1 MYSSIHFTHFTSF
14 IIRFFTHKCANI
26 PFNRIIPTSN
36 FINFFPKKSFHLEV
50 TTEAV
55 PGVPLLV
62 VLADDD
68 GDGVRPDGVT
78 ADASQSITHGVT
90 SLIRN
95 HVGQVALQKLKHK
108 LRNIDIKK

>member
-1 MYSSIHFTHFTSF
+1 M
-14 IIRFFTHKCANI
+14 
-26 PFNRIIPTSN
+26 
-36 FINFFPKKSFHLEV
+36 
-50 TTEAV
+50 

-78 ADASQSITHGVT
+78 TDASQPITHGAT
-90 SLIRN
+90 SLFGN

-108 LRNIDIKK
+108 LRNIYKKSRPFLNPNDINDQ